1 MKANRMLGV
10 ASLAVVLPALAA
22 AQSTTFDYD
31 RSAPFAQYH
40 TYALKEGTTT
50 GDSLI
55 DARIVAALDRELA
68 FRGLRKSAQSP
79 DVYVLFNMAYEK
91 QKEYSTYSTY
101 PYYGGGYGWGYGWGW
116 GGWGWGP
123 TAMDVRVRDIL
134 VGTLTIDIIDA
145 QRNQLAWRGLR
156 TKKVDTNDDAADRDK
171 SVAKTVAK
179 IMKHYPP
186 GYDDE

>member
-79 DVYVLFNMAYEK
+79 DVYVWVRRRMTGA
-91 QKEYSTYSTY
+91 
-101 PYYGGGYGWGYGWGW
+101 GGHYCLPVVGAGRFAVPECSGIVT
-116 GGWGWGP
+116 P
-123 TAMDVRVRDIL
+123 RCSLNVETRAMSALPPRCSDIRL
-134 VGTLTIDIIDA
+134 NTRSATRATSASGA
-145 QRNQLAWRGLR
+145 
-156 TKKVDTNDDAADRDK
+156 
-171 SVAKTVAK
+171 
-179 IMKHYPP
+179 
-186 GYDDE
+186 